1 MLINIGKN
9 LKDMANT
16 NKSKFVR
23 KTPKITKE
31 DMLSFWRN
39 FNDKHLQDVLLVRWM
54 NELVK
59 DNNNKEV

>member
-1 MLINIGKN
+1 MDNAGES
-9 LKDMANT
+9 
-16 NKSKFVR
+16 KSVR